1 MKLTYILK
9 TFAAKTFRCST
20 LAGFA
25 AIAPYRVSE
34 AQAVCTGSAAGES
47 FLPGA
52 TVGQDHTSGTTTGQS
67 NA

>member
-1 MKLTYILK
+1 MKLTYTLK
-9 TFAAKTFRCST
+9 SFAAKTFQCST
-20 LAGFA
+20 LAGFV

-34 AQAVCTGSAAGES
+34 AQAVCAGSAAGEN

-52 TVGQDHTSGTTTGQS
+52 SAGQDHTSGTTTGQC